1 MIKFKK
7 IIKTIKNTA
16 EAISKVFILFD
27 YLTAEAIFYGLVI
40 VTFISIFSI

>member
-16 EAISKVFILFD
+16 EAISKVFILFV

-40 VTFISIFSI
+40 VTVLSIV